1 MKVENK
7 IGTKR
12 SFLCTP
18 VCVSSASGDPWT
30 FEAFLEKLFFRLT
43 IWNIGKETCRGRG
56 RHWNCPPKK
65 RLNTS
70 LQNSNKNVS
79 FSCSIFERKKIKLK
93 LICFS
98 GSLDHYS
105 LTLSLYKSITPVAM
119 FLKKFLWWKGKGLH
133 DLLYCCHIS
142 SSCYFS
148 IQLDWNLAACVR

>member
-1 MKVENK
+1 MKFENK

-12 SFLCTP
+12 SFLCTLA
-18 VCVSSASGDPWT
+18 CVSSASGDPWT

-56 RHWNCPPKK
+56 RHWNCQKK

-70 LQNSNKNVS
+70 LQNSNNVS

-105 LTLSLYKSITPVAM
+105 LSLYINQLHQSPCFWKSSCG
-119 FLKKFLWWKGKGLH
+119 GKGLY
-133 DLLYCCHIS
+133 DLLYYCHIS